1 MMNHIFRYIAVIS
14 LLSFVVVSAKAQLLY
29 EISGN
34 GAKQKSYLLGTNRL
48 VEMQFLDTIPNVFK
62 CFSQCNK
69 VITEFTM
76 QDYEAI
82 SALRQAALLP
92 DSVKLSN
99 FYSETEYEYI
109 DNSLRI
115 TLGMGLDK
123 LCRMKPSYLTEMY
136 RVELMK
142 QWLQYDEQK
151 SMESLFESVAAER
164 DIPVI
169 GLDNIGE
176 TMYMLFDREPF
187 HWQCKELLKV
197 PKLGAKTF
205 EQAAGFL
212 RLKGKNP
219 LDNSA
224 VHPES
229 YAIVERM
236 AKDQGCSVADLI
248 ANKELRDKIDLNR
261 YVTAE
266 VGLPTLTDIMKELAQ
281 PGRDPRGET
290 EEFAFDAS
298 VHTIDDLQ
306 AGMVLPGIVTNIS
319 AFGAFVDVGVH
330 KDGLVHISEMADRR
344 VTNPQ
349 EVVKLHQHVKVRVV
363 DVDRVR
369 GRIQLSLRHL

>member
-1 MMNHIFRYIAVIS
+1 MMNRIFRYIAVIS

-34 GAKQKSYLLGTNRL
+34 GAKQKSYLLGTNLL

-197 PKLGAKTF
+197 I
-205 EQAAGFL
+205 QY
-212 RLKGKNP
+212 
-219 LDNSA
+219 
-224 VHPES
+224 PENE
-229 YAIVERM
+229 VRQERT
-236 AKDQGCSVADLI
+236 
-248 ANKELRDKIDLNR
+248 LRDMYLN
-261 YVTAE
+261 
-266 VGLPTLTDIMKELAQ
+266 
-281 PGRDPRGET
+281 GRLREATRG
-290 EEFAFDAS
+290 
-298 VHTIDDLQ
+298 
-306 AGMVLPGIVTNIS
+306 
-319 AFGAFVDVGVH
+319 
-330 KDGLVHISEMADRR
+330 
-344 VTNPQ
+344 
-349 EVVKLHQHVKVRVV
+349 
-363 DVDRVR
+363 
-369 GRIQLSLRHL
+369 